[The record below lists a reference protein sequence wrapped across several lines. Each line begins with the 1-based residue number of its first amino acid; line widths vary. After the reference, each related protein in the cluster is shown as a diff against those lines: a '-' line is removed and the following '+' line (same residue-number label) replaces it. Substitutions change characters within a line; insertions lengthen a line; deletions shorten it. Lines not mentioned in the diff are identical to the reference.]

1 LWRFPNA
8 PERSKSL
15 ALEICNAKQGVYEVN
30 VTELGSEPYLLGV
43 RGNAKTD
50 NGATLSLQH
59 ISEKGRI
66 RHYRFIFRIEE
77 KRLILNWL
85 DKDDKE
91 LMKIED
97 SEW

>member
-1 LWRFPNA
+1 VEIPNA

-59 ISEKGRI
+59 ISERDASVTIGSS
-66 RHYRFIFRIEE
+66 
-77 KRLILNWL
+77 
-85 DKDDKE
+85 
-91 LMKIED
+91 
-97 SEW
+97 SE